1 MNFNITAVFSPLE
14 RAELKRKF
22 NQQKRLDAQ
31 LDKVGQ
37 QAARSYKSTVQVKR
51 VSRRKIVAEED
62 DDADGSES
70 TTSTP
75 SAQPLAPGSIQSPS
89 PGSPPPCLPTCPPC
103 PPSSPR

>member
-51 VSRRKIVAEED
+51 VLRRKIIADED
-62 DDADGSES
+62 DVVDDKADDDIAAEAS
-70 TTSTP
+70 TTPTP
-75 SAQPLAPGSIQSPS
+75 PSGPS
-89 PGSPPPCLPTCPPC
+89 PPGH
-103 PPSSPR
+103 PPSSS